1 MSELVPTFPTTFA
14 VAVMQ
19 EVDLYYGGDIYKLNR
34 ADEEY
39 SEAMN
44 KHDRLAEF
52 QKFAVLSDF
61 EHALVAYHNI
71 ELTEEQKTLL
81 EVVHGHTATFLKG
94 HVVES
99 LIDSLSNKAKN
110 GVDIASLVL
119 ETLGGGKDGK
129 GSAVN
134 KLIVELTN
142 KT

>member
-1 MSELVPTFPTTFA
+1 MSELVPTFPTSFA
-14 VAVMQ
+14 IAVTQ
-19 EVDLYYGGDIYKLNR
+19 EVDLYYGGDIYKLQRN
-34 ADEEY
+34 DEAY
-39 SEAMN
+39 SDAMN

-61 EHALVAYHNI
+61 EHALVAYHGV
-71 ELTEEQKTLL
+71 ELTEKQKTLL
-81 EVVHGHTATFLKG
+81 EVVHAHTATFLKG

-110 GVDIASLVL
+110 GVDIASLLL
-119 ETLGGGKDGK
+119 ETLGTKDGGKGDGL
-129 GSAVN
+129 N